1 MEQLTIS
8 YDSSIKEHIM
18 WLLTSLPMPKGKV
31 RIEDVK
37 KNDKLLQ
44 SLKKTEGILS
54 SKNIDPIAYQREIR
68 EDR

>member
-18 WLLTSLPMPKGKV
+18 WLLTSLPKGKV

-54 SKNIDPIAYQREIR
+54 SKNIDPITYQREIR